1 MRFWWVNHN
10 QTAQQELDGGYLW
23 SPKRE
28 SSGARSQ
35 FYDNMRLAVPGDAV
49 LSFTRGQIG
58 HLGVV
63 LDFASPAMKPVA
75 FGTAGE
81 NWSND
86 GWLLPVA
93 WQSLPRPVR
102 PKDHIAELGP
112 MLPTKYS
119 PIHPLSGNGNQK
131 AYLAEIGRPA
141 FDLLVDPAS
150 RPAMGTAPSTL
161 EEHPL
166 QRLDDLI
173 EQRLAEDPGLD
184 STTKQQL
191 ILARHG
197 QGIFRAR
204 VAQIEKACR
213 LTAIDNPRLLVAG
226 HIKPW
231 RLCNTAAERLDGA
244 NGLLLAPHVDRL
256 FDRGLIGFEASGRV
270 IISPRLDPL
279 DLERLGL
286 RDACTRSCGPFSDQQ
301 AAYLSFHAE
310 NVLMT

>member
-1 MRFWWVNHN
+1 
-10 QTAQQELDGGYLW
+10 
-23 SPKRE
+23 
-28 SSGARSQ
+28 
-35 FYDNMRLAVPGDAV
+35 
-49 LSFTRGQIG
+49 
-58 HLGVV
+58 
-63 LDFASPAMKPVA
+63 MKPVA

-112 MLPTKYS
+112 LLPNKYS
-119 PIHPLSGNGNQK
+119 PIHPRSGNGNQK
-131 AYLAEIGRPA
+131 AYLAEIDRPV
-141 FDLLVDPAS
+141 FDLLVDVDS
-150 RPAMGTAPSTL
+150 RPAMGTASL
-161 EEHPL
+161 ALDEDPL
-166 QRLDDLI
+166 QRFDDMI
-173 EQRLAEDPGLD
+173 EERLAEDRDLD
-184 STTKQQL
+184 FTTKQQL

-197 QGIFRAR
+197 QGIFRTR

-231 RLCNTAAERLDGA
+231 RMCNTATERLDGA

-270 IISPRLDPL
+270 IVSPRLAAL

-286 RDACTRSCGPFSDQQ
+286 REACTRSCGPFSDRQ

-310 NVLMT
+310 NVLMH